1 MQTPY
6 FNDPQSI
13 LFEFNKFATEMVVNS
28 DGTRHAQFSFCVHI
42 ANAKYLCWDKIKL
55 VVTYLWIL
63 LLVVIALKAFT
74 ARMHSSRMRTDRFG
88 CHHYMSLPV
97 QRVDPQVNKVEQVSS
112 DDHQMSVETGGRV
125 VQRGMS
131 GEVYVPGRGLPCDL
145 SHDTFDVTYP
155 TLNRMTDRCLW
166 KHYLPVTTVVDG
178 KTVLW

>member
-28 DGTRHAQFSFCVHI
+28 VGTRHAQFSFCAHI
-42 ANAKYLCWDKIKL
+42 ANAKYLCWDKIEL
-55 VVTYLWIL
+55 VVTHLWIL

-74 ARMHSSRMRTDRFG
+74 ARMHSSRMRTARFG

-112 DDHQMSVETGGRV
+112 DDHQMSVEGEGGGPKGYV
-125 VQRGMS
+125 RGCVCS
-131 GEVYVPGRGLPCDL
+131 GEG
-145 SHDTFDVTYP
+145 VTMWPIPWYIW
-155 TLNRMTDRCLW
+155 C
-166 KHYLPVTTVVDG
+166 YLPHSEQNDRQMPM
-178 KTVLW
+178 KTLPSCNYCCGR